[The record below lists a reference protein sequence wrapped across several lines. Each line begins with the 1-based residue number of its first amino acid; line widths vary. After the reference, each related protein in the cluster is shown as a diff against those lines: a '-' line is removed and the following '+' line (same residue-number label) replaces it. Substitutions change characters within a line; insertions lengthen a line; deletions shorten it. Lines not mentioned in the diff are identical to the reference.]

1 MPLPNRNQVT
11 YSERPTHAARR
22 AHAQGERAFKTYDT
36 SFIRPKRS
44 KLPTVIGALAL
55 LLVIAAVV
63 FGIMSFVR
71 GCMPSS
77 KLISTDETATIV
89 INEGDNA
96 QTIGKALVQVG
107 LVANANDF
115 TDRVVELGASGSLK
129 PGTYAFAGGTSI
141 DDIIDAIER
150 GAVSTVF
157 TIPEGSTIAQTA
169 AIIEQATGGQV
180 TADSFTRQANNVGA
194 YSGRYTFL
202 ADAHATSLEG
212 FLFPKTYAYDSS
224 STADSLIRAML
235 SQYQLET
242 ASLNLEYA
250 QLQGLT
256 MYDVVKLASIVE
268 KESDADHRATVAS
281 VFYNRLA
288 SNMRLQSDATV
299 AYVVGHDPTPD
310 DIKTE
315 SPYNTYNIDGLPPT
329 PINSPG
335 LAALQA
341 VCSPDRTNYLYFYF
355 AADANGVMQYYFSET
370 YDEHRATYE

>member
-1 MPLPNRNQVT
+1 MPNRNQVT
-11 YSERPTHAARR
+11 YSERPNHAARR

-44 KLPTVIGALAL
+44 KVPTIIGAVVLVAIIIAL
-55 LLVIAAVV
+55 I

-77 KLISTDETATIV
+77 NLINSDETATIV
-89 INEGDNA
+89 VNEGDNA
-96 QTIGKALVQVG
+96 QAIAKALVASG
-107 LVANANDF
+107 LIANANDF
-115 TDRVVELGASGSLK
+115 TDRVVELGVSGSLK
-129 PGTYAFAGGTSI
+129 PGTYAFAGGTDI
-141 DDIIDAIER
+141 DEIIDAIEA

-157 TIPEGSTIAQTA
+157 TIPEGCTIAQTA
-169 AIIEQATGGQV
+169 AIIEESTNGQV
-180 TADSFTRQANNVGA
+180 KAADFERAASNVSA
-194 YSGRYTFL
+194 YASRYSFL

-235 SQYQLET
+235 
-242 ASLNLEYA
+242 A
-250 QLQGLT
+250 QFQQEISTLDFDYPELQGLSL
-256 MYDVVKLASIVE
+256 YDVVKLASIVE
-268 KESDADHRATVAS
+268 KESDADHRQTVAS

-288 SNMRLQSDATV
+288 SNMRLQSDATI
-299 AYVVGHDPTPD
+299 AYVVGHDPTAD
-310 DIKTE
+310 DVSVD

-341 VCSPDRTNYLYFYF
+341 VCSPDRTNFLYFYF
-355 AADANGVMQYYFSET
+355 APDESGAMQYSFSET
-370 YDEHRATYE
+370 YDEHRSAYE